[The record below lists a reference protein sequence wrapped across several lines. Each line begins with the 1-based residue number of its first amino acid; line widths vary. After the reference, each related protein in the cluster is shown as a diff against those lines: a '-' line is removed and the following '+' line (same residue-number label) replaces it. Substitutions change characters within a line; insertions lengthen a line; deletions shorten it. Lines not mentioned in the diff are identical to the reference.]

1 MFKNYCGSFFVC
13 TFCFLAEINIPC
25 DTECC
30 VFDVRF
36 HMRRDLCERHGH
48 INDAISN
55 YILSGLLL
63 TLLKNNAARAAF
75 IDRSITAVFPGK
87 KSRSALLPLAVP
99 RGARDKAVPARRFA
113 DATRA
118 EPLANRHAQAPGGR
132 RNRECRRCL
141 AHQGRRAGSP
151 ANYRCLSGVRRAR

>member
-1 MFKNYCGSFFVC
+1 MHKLLQFFSLFVL
-13 TFCFLAEINIPC
+13 FVFRLSEISHC
-25 DTECC
+25 DTEGC
-30 VFDVRF
+30 VFNVNYYVKRY
-36 HMRRDLCERHGH
+36 LCERYGH
-48 INDAISN
+48 INDAASD

-75 IDRSITAVFPGK
+75 NGHSATAVFAGK

-118 EPLANRHAQAPGGR
+118 APLANRHAQVPGGR

-151 ANYRCLSGVRRAR
+151 ANYRCLSEARRAR